1 MDKTMANARVYW
13 ATEENAFE
21 MQVENFDTIEDAKN
35 YLEELANDVELEI
48 ENNSTEGVDTEGYE
62 FYAYVVESKDFQKI
76 EDMLENLREQ
86 YIEENF

>member
-1 MDKTMANARVYW
+1 MSKTMANARVYW

-76 EDMLENLREQ
+76 EDMLANLREQ

>member
-1 MDKTMANARVYW
+1 MSKTMANARVYW

-21 MQVENFDTIEDAKN
+21 MQVENFDTIEDAKK

-76 EDMLENLREQ
+76 EDMLANLREQ